1 MSNDLTDGGM
11 SFSAFHRIAQQRGD
25 GLLPELAA
33 ALAKGSQKNEVT
45 NCEIITLP
53 GLHNR
58 KTRPIYK
65 TSPGATALVIEFPA
79 PKWQRNAARQGM

>member
-1 MSNDLTDGGM
+1 MSDDVINEG
-11 SFSAFHRIAQQRGD
+11 SINAFHRMARQRGD

-33 ALAKGSQKNEVT
+33 ALAQRSQKIEVT

-58 KTRPIYK
+58 KTGPMYAK
-65 TSPGATALVIEFPA
+65 SPGATALVIEFPA
-79 PKWQRNAARQGM
+79 PKWQRNALRQGT